1 MSTQGFPGSSG
12 AVRGAFVQ
20 LIPTLGIVTP
30 SIVAFQ
36 YNPETISQTITPY
49 TPPDS
54 DQNSRTASNPMT
66 QPFTPDV
73 TYSFSLELDATDR
86 LEEANPLAVAAG
98 IAPQLASFRKLVEAS
113 KGAFGDLIASA
124 QSLVGGAAAA
134 IDRPE
139 VPITLMVLG
148 PGTILPVR
156 ITSYSIEM
164 TEFNP
169 ALFPV
174 MAKISIELIVVPPEQ
189 FRCKT
194 TPGKDIAIAAYNLTA
209 LQDDALA
216 VADAVDSA
224 ISTIAKLPI

>member
-1 MSTQGFPGSSG
+1 MSAQGFPGSSG
-12 AVRGAFVQ
+12 AIRGAFVQ

-36 YNPETISQTITPY
+36 YNPESITQTISPY
-49 TPPDS
+49 SPPDS
-54 DQNSRTASNPMT
+54 DQDARTASSPMV

-73 TYSFSLELDATDR
+73 TYSFALELDATDK
-86 LEEANPLAVAAG
+86 LEEANPLAVVAG
-98 IAPQLASFRKLVEAS
+98 VAPQLASFKKLVEAS

-124 QSLVGGAAAA
+124 QALAGGAAAA
-134 IDRPE
+134 IERPE

-148 PGTILPVR
+148 PGTILPIR
-156 ITSYSIEM
+156 ITSYSVEL
-164 TEFNP
+164 TEFSP
-169 ALFPV
+169 ALYPV
-174 MAKISIELIVVPPEQ
+174 MAKITLELIVVPPEQ

-224 ISTIAKLPI
+224 ISTVAKLPI